1 VNKPTNGTV
10 QHPPRHDGAPGVPPT
25 PKAKPDPK
33 TAPEAKER
41 PPQRPNPGAHAEEK
55 GFPFWPIVI
64 GAAVVIGIIALVLIP
79 RLHQKSELK
88 TSTDEM
94 SVPTVTILHPKTGP
108 GQVTL
113 TLPGNVQAF
122 YDSPIFARTDGY
134 LKKWYVDI
142 GGAVKEGQLLAEIDS
157 PEVDQQLIQ
166 AQASRDQAT
175 ANLNLSRTTAVRWEG
190 LLKTNAVSQQEVDE
204 KEGDLAARQA
214 DFANA
219 DANVRRL
226 ENLQSFEKVVAPFDG
241 IVTQRNTDIGNLIN
255 AGASGPGQQLFRVA
269 QIGTLRVYV
278 QVPEAYSASITPG
291 TEAQIAL
298 ASSPGQPATGKVVST
313 AGSIDP
319 GSRTLMTEIQVP
331 NPDDKLMPGG
341 YAQVHFDIVLPHPPL
356 VIPANTLLFRT
367 AGSQVGIVD
376 ADHTVQLKKVQIGRD
391 FGTTVEITD
400 GITAD
405 DSVILNPSDSLTA
418 GTKVNVKEQAPPP
431 AAAGAPGG
439 TSGGTGGA
447 SSSSSGSTNPSASK

>member
-10 QHPPRHDGAPGVPPT
+10 QHPPRHDGAPGTPPP
-25 PKAKPDPK
+25 PKAQPDHKDHK
-33 TAPEAKER
+33 TAPEAKPR
-41 PPQRPNPGAHAEEK
+41 AYDATPEK
-55 GFPFWPIVI
+55 GFPFLPVVI
-64 GAAVVIGIIALVLIP
+64 GAAVAIGIIALVLIP
-79 RLHQKSELK
+79 RLHEKSELK
-88 TSTDEM
+88 SSTQEM
-94 SVPTVTILHPKTGP
+94 AVPTVTVLHPKTGP
-108 GQVTL
+108 SQVTL

-157 PEVDQQLIQ
+157 PEVDQQLNQ
-166 AQASRDQAT
+166 AVAARDQAK
-175 ANLNLSRTTAVRWEG
+175 ANLTLSQTTAARWEG

-204 KEGDLAARQA
+204 KEGDFAARQA

-219 DANVRRL
+219 DANVHRL

-255 AGASGPGQQLFRVA
+255 AGSSGPGQQLFRVA

-278 QVPEAYSASITPG
+278 QVPEIYSASITPG

-298 ASSPGQPATGKVVST
+298 ASSPGVSVTGKVVST

-319 GSRTLMTEIQVP
+319 GSRTLTTEIQVP

-341 YAQVHFDIVLPHPPL
+341 YAQVHFDIQLHHPPL
-356 VIPANTLLFRT
+356 VVPSNTLLFRT
-367 AGSQVGIVD
+367 AGSQVGIVKSD
-376 ADHTVQLKKVQIGRD
+376 QTVDLKKVQIGRD
-391 FGTTVEITD
+391 FGTTVEIID
-400 GITAD
+400 GLSAD
-405 DSVILNPSDSLTA
+405 DSVILNPSDSLTI
-418 GTKVNVKEQAPPP
+418 GTKVNVKEQTDP
-431 AAAGAPGG
+431 AKAASA
-439 TSGGTGGA
+439 GGA
-447 SSSSSGSTNPSASK
+447 SSGGSNPATNPSASK